1 MSVNSMTGFGKGEAE
16 NSNYSV
22 SVEVKSVNHRFRDV
36 RMKMS
41 SLFSSIELDLKKKVN
56 GRFKR
61 GSFDV
66 YVNYKGVDKLNKLND
81 LDNEKIKL
89 FVDKMSSAIPEG
101 VNLTVNPTDF
111 LRSEFYVDFDENK
124 LEELKGLVSNSL
136 DLAMENLSR
145 ARATEGGKLSIVI
158 KKYLTQYI
166 EHLKEI
172 KKYPETF
179 KEEVKNKL
187 AKVLNENKDIELDN
201 SRYMQ
206 EVVYYLEK
214 LDITEELDRID
225 SHLEKF
231 ENLLT
236 SSDEIGRQ
244 IDFTIQ
250 ELNRETNTIGSK
262 SNKKEISNLIVQ
274 MKVCLEKIREQ
285 GLNIE

>member
-1 MSVNSMTGFGKGEAE
+1 VSVNSMTGFGKGEAE

-36 RMKMS
+36 RIKMS
-41 SLFSSIELDLKKKVN
+41 SLFSSIELDLKKQVS
-56 GRFKR
+56 GHFKR

-81 LDNEKIKL
+81 LDNDKIKL
-89 FVDKMSSAIPEG
+89 FVEKMSLAVPKG

-111 LRSEFYVDFDENK
+111 LRSEFYIDFDENK
-124 LEELKGLVSNSL
+124 LEVLKGLVVSSL
-136 DLAMENLSR
+136 DIAMANLSD
-145 ARATEGGKLSIVI
+145 ARSTEGWKLGVVI
-158 KKYLTQYI
+158 KNYLSQYVG
-166 EHLKEI
+166 HLKEI
-172 KKYPETF
+172 KKYPDGF
-179 KEEVKNKL
+179 KEEIKNKL
-187 AKVLNENKDIELDN
+187 LKVLKENEDIELDN

-214 LDITEELDRID
+214 MDITEELDRID

-231 ENLLT
+231 ETLLS